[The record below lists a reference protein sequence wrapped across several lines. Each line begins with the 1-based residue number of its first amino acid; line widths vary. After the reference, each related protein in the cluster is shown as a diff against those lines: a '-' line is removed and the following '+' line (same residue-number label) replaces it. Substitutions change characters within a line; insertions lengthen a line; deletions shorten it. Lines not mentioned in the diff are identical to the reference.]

1 MTVYIGTQT
10 PAPPTTTAPLPPSS
24 GRHPGDRRSA
34 PPTTS
39 EGVERLESH
48 ANTCLD
54 NHYDVPFSS
63 VKPTTHPH
71 SSYSITNCQAYK
83 LSRSD
88 RNHTTDFVIHVCS
101 VTMFC
106 IQAYLVVIIIMPI
119 LLLHL
124 YSGALTRTRKLR
136 LIAAYARLGAVPR
149 PEDGTQGQ

>member
-1 MTVYIGTQT
+1 MSAQT

-39 EGVERLESH
+39 EGVDRLESH

-54 NHYDVPFSS
+54 NYYDVHFSFVPS
-63 VKPTTHPH
+63 VKPLIHPN

-83 LSRSD
+83 LYRSD
-88 RNHTTDFVIHVCS
+88 RNHTTDYVIHVCS

-136 LIAAYARLGAVPR
+136 LIAAYARLGGVPR